1 MRMPRSLV
9 RRVRELPSTVAD
21 GLLAALLTLLALPR
35 LFLDSEYFERL
46 DIQFREPGAV
56 AVLLLLCQ
64 TVPLAWRRRAPY
76 AVLAVTWAA
85 ATTQLA
91 LGYTPT
97 FAEAAISRSGGW
109 PTRPS
114 WRRSPPSWPRSRSS
128 ARAGRW
134 PRSGAGSPAS
144 CTTWSPT
151 RSA

>member
-1 MRMPRSLV
+1 MRMPWSLV

-21 GLLAALLTLLALPR
+21 GLLAALLTLLALPQ

-46 DIQFREPGAV
+46 DIP
-56 AVLLLLCQ
+56 
-64 TVPLAWRRRAPY
+64 
-76 AVLAVTWAA
+76 AA
-85 ATTQLA
+85 
-91 LGYTPT
+91 
-97 FAEAAISRSGGW
+97 
-109 PTRPS
+109 
-114 WRRSPPSWPRSRSS
+114 